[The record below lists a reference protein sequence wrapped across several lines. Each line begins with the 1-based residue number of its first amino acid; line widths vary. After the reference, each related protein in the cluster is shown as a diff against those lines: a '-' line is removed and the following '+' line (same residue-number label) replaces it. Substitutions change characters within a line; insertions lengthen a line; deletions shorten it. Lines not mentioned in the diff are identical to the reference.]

1 MKIKTNLEK
10 FRSLTTWPI
19 DFICRDNLSKGL
31 RYASEKKAKYALIL
45 GDDEILNNE
54 ITIKELKTRK
64 QKKINISNLSD
75 YLFDPKKIKF

>member
-1 MKIKTNLEK
+1 MEKMEK